1 MDIDRKHVLIA
12 CAIAGPVLGVVLA
25 VLQAVAPHAAGARAH
40 RRDRADACGEDP
52 AYRRAALRP
61 PPRQRPAKPGAAAR
75 GLTEVKLL
83 IAYCKRKGGL
93 VLAGKSDPAFNR
105 ERLQLVFNE
114 TAADLRTL
122 GIDCAALV
130 DVKRVLPAS
139 TVSVLYDCLY
149 DFAAAAFAA
158 SNPILMLFVSDKA
171 EAGEGEGS
179 DDGVAAGRQHRRVVE
194 MRAALEAEE
203 SAQTEGYTRSLEELR
218 RILERR
224 NVRFALDIAP
234 DGATL
239 AVQVSE
245 GEGVA

>member
-1 MDIDRKHVLIA
+1 M
-12 CAIAGPVLGVVLA
+12 
-25 VLQAVAPHAAGARAH
+25 
-40 RRDRADACGEDP
+40 
-52 AYRRAALRP
+52 
-61 PPRQRPAKPGAAAR
+61 
-75 GLTEVKLL
+75 
-83 IAYCKRKGGL
+83 
-93 VLAGKSDPAFNR
+93 LAGKSDPAFNR

-114 TAADLRTL
+114 TATDLRTL

-158 SNPILMLFVSDKA
+158 NNPILILFVSDKA
-171 EAGEGEGS
+171 EVGEGEGS
-179 DDGVAAGRQHRRVVE
+179 GDGVAAGQRRRVVE

-239 AVQVSE
+239 AVQVNE

>member
-1 MDIDRKHVLIA
+1 M
-12 CAIAGPVLGVVLA
+12 
-25 VLQAVAPHAAGARAH
+25 
-40 RRDRADACGEDP
+40 
-52 AYRRAALRP
+52 
-61 PPRQRPAKPGAAAR
+61 
-75 GLTEVKLL
+75 
-83 IAYCKRKGGL
+83 
-93 VLAGKSDPAFNR
+93 LAGKSDPAFNR

-130 DVKRVLPAS
+130 DIKRVLPDS

-179 DDGVAAGRQHRRVVE
+179 GDGVAAGRQQRRVVE
-194 MRAALEAEE
+194 IRVALEAEE

-218 RILERR
+218 RVLERR
-224 NVRFALDIAP
+224 NVRFTLDIAS

-239 AVQVSE
+239 AVQVNE
-245 GEGVA
+245 DKGVA

>member
-1 MDIDRKHVLIA
+1 MKTRRIDELLSDLPR
-12 CAIAGPVLGVVLA
+12 GNDPQSLA
-25 VLQAVAPHAAGARAH
+25 K
-40 RRDRADACGEDP
+40 RRER
-52 AYRRAALRP
+52 
-61 PPRQRPAKPGAAAR
+61 
-75 GLTEVKLL
+75 LTEVKLL

-130 DVKRVLPAS
+130 DIKRVLPAS

-179 DDGVAAGRQHRRVVE
+179 GDGVAAGRQQRRVVE
-194 MRAALEAEE
+194 IRVALEAEE

-218 RILERR
+218 RVLERR
-224 NVRFALDIAP
+224 NVRFTLDIAS

-239 AVQVSE
+239 AVQVNE
-245 GEGVA
+245 DKGVA

>member
-1 MDIDRKHVLIA
+1 MAK
-12 CAIAGPVLGVVLA
+12 
-25 VLQAVAPHAAGARAH
+25 
-40 RRDRADACGEDP
+40 RRER
-52 AYRRAALRP
+52 
-61 PPRQRPAKPGAAAR
+61 
-75 GLTEVKLL
+75 LTEVKLL

-130 DVKRVLPAS
+130 NVKRVLPAS

-158 SNPILMLFVSDKA
+158 SNPILMLFVSDKT
-171 EAGEGEGS
+171 EAGEGTGDES
-179 DDGVAAGRQHRRVVE
+179 RRVVE
-194 MRAALEAEE
+194 MRAALDAEE
-203 SAQTEGYTRSLEELR
+203 SAQNEGYTRSLEELR
-218 RILERR
+218 RVLERR
-224 NVRFALDIAP
+224 DVRFSLDVAST
-234 DGATL
+234 GATL
-239 AVQVSE
+239 AVRVSE

>member
-1 MDIDRKHVLIA
+1 MLYRTQQERALVDEIEQTLAAKTRRIDELLSDLPR
-12 CAIAGPVLGVVLA
+12 GNDPQSLA
-25 VLQAVAPHAAGARAH
+25 Q
-40 RRDRADACGEDP
+40 RRER
-52 AYRRAALRP
+52 
-61 PPRQRPAKPGAAAR
+61 
-75 GLTEVKLL
+75 LTEVKLL

-114 TAADLRTL
+114 TASDLRTL

-130 DVKRVLPAS
+130 DVKRVLAAS

-158 SNPILMLFVSDKA
+158 NNPILMLFASDNVK
-171 EAGEGEGS
+171 AGENA
-179 DDGVAAGRQHRRVVE
+179 DAGRSRRIVE

-224 NVRFALDIAP
+224 DVRFSLDVGSE
-234 DGATL
+234 GATL
-239 AVQVSE
+239 AVRVSE

>member
-1 MDIDRKHVLIA
+1 MAK
-12 CAIAGPVLGVVLA
+12 
-25 VLQAVAPHAAGARAH
+25 
-40 RRDRADACGEDP
+40 RRER
-52 AYRRAALRP
+52 
-61 PPRQRPAKPGAAAR
+61 
-75 GLTEVKLL
+75 LTEVKLL

-130 DVKRVLPAS
+130 NVKRVLPAS

-158 SNPILMLFVSDKA
+158 NNPILMLFVSDNV
-171 EAGEGEGS
+171 EAGKESGG
-179 DDGVAAGRQHRRVVE
+179 GVAAGQRRRVVE
-194 MRAALEAEE
+194 MRAALEAEK

-218 RILERR
+218 RVLERR
-224 NVRFALDIAP
+224 DVRFSLDVAST
-234 DGATL
+234 GATL
-239 AVQVSE
+239 AVRVSE
-245 GEGVA
+245 DEGVA

>member
-1 MDIDRKHVLIA
+1 M
-12 CAIAGPVLGVVLA
+12 
-25 VLQAVAPHAAGARAH
+25 
-40 RRDRADACGEDP
+40 
-52 AYRRAALRP
+52 
-61 PPRQRPAKPGAAAR
+61 
-75 GLTEVKLL
+75 
-83 IAYCKRKGGL
+83 
-93 VLAGKSDPAFNR
+93 LAGKSDPAFNR

-114 TAADLRTL
+114 TAADLRAL

-130 DVKRVLPAS
+130 DIKRVLPAS

-179 DDGVAAGRQHRRVVE
+179 GDGVAAGRQQRRVVE
-194 MRAALEAEE
+194 MRVALEAEE

-218 RILERR
+218 RVLERR
-224 NVRFALDIAP
+224 DVRFSLDIAS

-245 GEGVA
+245 DEGVA

>member
-1 MDIDRKHVLIA
+1 MTNETIATETTETVGEFPIDELLSDLPR
-12 CAIAGPVLGVVLA
+12 GNDPQSLA
-25 VLQAVAPHAAGARAH
+25 E
-40 RRDRADACGEDP
+40 RRER
-52 AYRRAALRP
+52 
-61 PPRQRPAKPGAAAR
+61 
-75 GLTEVKLL
+75 LTEVKLL

-105 ERLQLVFNE
+105 EHLQLVFNE

-158 SNPILMLFVSDKA
+158 SNPILMLFVSDNVKA
-171 EAGEGEGS
+171 DEGS
-179 DDGVAAGRQHRRVVE
+179 GDGAAAGRQRRVVE

-224 NVRFALDIAP
+224 DVRFSLDVGSE
-234 DGATL
+234 GATL
-239 AVQVSE
+239 AVRVSE

>member
-1 MDIDRKHVLIA
+1 M
-12 CAIAGPVLGVVLA
+12 
-25 VLQAVAPHAAGARAH
+25 
-40 RRDRADACGEDP
+40 
-52 AYRRAALRP
+52 
-61 PPRQRPAKPGAAAR
+61 
-75 GLTEVKLL
+75 
-83 IAYCKRKGGL
+83 
-93 VLAGKSDPAFNR
+93 LAGKSDPAFNR

-130 DVKRVLPAS
+130 DVKRMLPAS

-158 SNPILMLFVSDKA
+158 SNPILMLFVSDNVK
-171 EAGEGEGS
+171 AGES
-179 DDGVAAGRQHRRVVE
+179 ADAGRSRRIVE

-224 NVRFALDIAP
+224 DVRFSLDVAP
-234 DGATL
+234 TGATL
-239 AVQVSE
+239 AVRVSE

>member
-1 MDIDRKHVLIA
+1 MAK
-12 CAIAGPVLGVVLA
+12 
-25 VLQAVAPHAAGARAH
+25 
-40 RRDRADACGEDP
+40 RRER
-52 AYRRAALRP
+52 
-61 PPRQRPAKPGAAAR
+61 
-75 GLTEVKLL
+75 LTKVKLL

-139 TVSVLYDCLY
+139 TVSVLYDLY

-158 SNPILMLFVSDKA
+158 SNPILMLFISDKA
-171 EAGEGEGS
+171 ETGEGP
-179 DDGVAAGRQHRRVVE
+179 DDGAAAGRQRRVVE

-218 RILERR
+218 RVLERR
-224 NVRFALDIAP
+224 NVRFTLDIAS

-239 AVQVSE
+239 AVQVNE
-245 GEGVA
+245 DKGVA

>member
-1 MDIDRKHVLIA
+1 MLYRTQQERALIDEIEQT
-12 CAIAGPVLGVVLA
+12 LA
-25 VLQAVAPHAAGARAH
+25 AKT
-40 RRDRADACGEDP
+40 RRIDDLLSDLPRGNDP
-52 AYRRAALRP
+52 QSLAKRRER
-61 PPRQRPAKPGAAAR
+61 
-75 GLTEVKLL
+75 LTEVKLL

-179 DDGVAAGRQHRRVVE
+179 GDGVAVGQHRRVVE
-194 MRAALEAEE
+194 MRAALEAGG
-203 SAQTEGYTRSLEELR
+203 SSQSKGYTRSLEELR
-218 RILERR
+218 RVLERR

>member
-1 MDIDRKHVLIA
+1 M
-12 CAIAGPVLGVVLA
+12 
-25 VLQAVAPHAAGARAH
+25 
-40 RRDRADACGEDP
+40 
-52 AYRRAALRP
+52 
-61 PPRQRPAKPGAAAR
+61 
-75 GLTEVKLL
+75 
-83 IAYCKRKGGL
+83 
-93 VLAGKSDPAFNR
+93 LAGKSDPAFNR

-114 TAADLRTL
+114 TATDLRTL

-158 SNPILMLFVSDKA
+158 NNPILMLFVSDKA
-171 EAGEGEGS
+171 EVGEGEGS
-179 DDGVAAGRQHRRVVE
+179 GDGVAAGQRRRVVE

-239 AVQVSE
+239 AVQVNE

>member
-1 MDIDRKHVLIA
+1 M
-12 CAIAGPVLGVVLA
+12 
-25 VLQAVAPHAAGARAH
+25 
-40 RRDRADACGEDP
+40 
-52 AYRRAALRP
+52 
-61 PPRQRPAKPGAAAR
+61 
-75 GLTEVKLL
+75 
-83 IAYCKRKGGL
+83 
-93 VLAGKSDPAFNR
+93 LAGTSDPAFNR

-114 TAADLRTL
+114 TATDLRTL

-158 SNPILMLFVSDKA
+158 NNPILMLFVSDKA
-171 EAGEGEGS
+171 EVGEGEGS
-179 DDGVAAGRQHRRVVE
+179 GDGVAAGQRRRVVE

-239 AVQVSE
+239 AVQVNE

>member
-1 MDIDRKHVLIA
+1 MLEQQQDSL
-12 CAIAGPVLGVVLA
+12 
-25 VLQAVAPHAAGARAH
+25 RAH
-40 RRDRADACGEDP
+40 NELLKHRHAIDSVLYRTQQERALVDEIEQTLAAKTRRIDELLSDLPRGNDP
-52 AYRRAALRP
+52 QSLAKRRER
-61 PPRQRPAKPGAAAR
+61 
-75 GLTEVKLL
+75 LTEVKLL

-171 EAGEGEGS
+171 EGGEGPG
-179 DDGVAAGRQHRRVVE
+179 DGAAASRQRRVVE
-194 MRAALEAEE
+194 LRAALEAEE
-203 SAQTEGYTRSLEELR
+203 STQTEGYTRSFEELR

-224 NVRFALDIAP
+224 DVRFTLNVAP

-239 AVQVSE
+239 AVQVGE

>member
-1 MDIDRKHVLIA
+1 MAK
-12 CAIAGPVLGVVLA
+12 
-25 VLQAVAPHAAGARAH
+25 
-40 RRDRADACGEDP
+40 RRER
-52 AYRRAALRP
+52 
-61 PPRQRPAKPGAAAR
+61 
-75 GLTEVKLL
+75 LTEVKLL

-93 VLAGKSDPAFNR
+93 VQAGKSDPAFNR

-130 DVKRVLPAS
+130 NVKRGRPAS

-158 SNPILMLFVSDKA
+158 NNPILMLFVSDKA

-179 DDGVAAGRQHRRVVE
+179 GDGVAAGRQQRRVVE
-194 MRAALEAEE
+194 MRVALEAEE

-218 RILERR
+218 RVLERR
-224 NVRFALDIAP
+224 NVRFTLDIAS

-239 AVQVSE
+239 AVQVNE
-245 GEGVA
+245 DKGVA

>member
-1 MDIDRKHVLIA
+1 M
-12 CAIAGPVLGVVLA
+12 
-25 VLQAVAPHAAGARAH
+25 
-40 RRDRADACGEDP
+40 
-52 AYRRAALRP
+52 
-61 PPRQRPAKPGAAAR
+61 
-75 GLTEVKLL
+75 
-83 IAYCKRKGGL
+83 
-93 VLAGKSDPAFNR
+93 
-105 ERLQLVFNE
+105 
-114 TAADLRTL
+114 

-171 EAGEGEGS
+171 DVGEGEGS
-179 DDGVAAGRQHRRVVE
+179 GVGVAAGRQQRRVVE
-194 MRAALEAEE
+194 MRAALEAGD
-203 SAQTEGYTRSLEELR
+203 SPQSEGYTRSLEELR
-218 RILERR
+218 GVLERR
-224 NVRFALDIAP
+224 NVRFTLDIAP